1 MCGTFCYLC
10 RTGSSPKCKQTIVN
24 AALRTQ
30 HRGPDETHIIHGRL
44 HGTIVDRFHLIFH
57 RLMVNG
63 LSPESGQPLVYPA
76 TGSTAPKRYLLC
88 NGEIYNFKELIRKYK
103 LESVYDSSS
112 DCEIIL
118 HLYEL
123 YLTHQI
129 NTLSD
134 MIMEMKGEFAFV
146 LVDMEKCHI
155 VAARDPLGVRSL
167 YYSID
172 QDGYGF
178 CSELKSLY
186 PLASPASISQFPAG
200 CYGVL
205 NAGEPWTCSEQLQ
218 ITRYYDVRAPRI
230 FTINSMQEVSLELFR
245 LLKQAVERR
254 LMCDRQTMAGQTAI
268 GAYLSGGFDSSAIAG
283 ILASIYPGKLH
294 TFSIGFCD
302 APDLLAAR
310 KVAKYIGSIHHEVV
324 VTEDE
329 MIALLQEVP
338 EIIESYDVTTNRASA
353 FMLRLSRYIREH
365 TDIIV
370 VYSGEGSD
378 ELFGSYMYFHN
389 APSHTEFHAETI
401 RLLHD
406 LQYFDLLRGDK
417 ASAAA
422 GLEIR
427 VPFLDIDFV
436 EYAISIPPHM
446 KMYDGIEKYVLRHA
460 LAQTGLIPYDICW
473 RTKEAMSDGVSLVS
487 RSWSTVIQDYVT
499 SGQQTRDRY
508 VRLPDLDRH
517 YAMDP
522 ISAEKQWFRSAF
534 NSAYPGCE
542 HTIPY
547 EWLPKW
553 CGDVKDASARV
564 LEIYKKKNEL
574 QQCQ

>member
-1 MCGTFCYLC
+1 M
-10 RTGSSPKCKQTIVN
+10 
-24 AALRTQ
+24 
-30 HRGPDETHIIHGRL
+30 
-44 HGTIVDRFHLIFH
+44 
-57 RLMVNG
+57 
-63 LSPESGQPLVYPA
+63 
-76 TGSTAPKRYLLC
+76 APKRYLLC

-103 LESVYDSSS
+103 LDDVYDSSS

-123 YLTHQI
+123 YLNSHI
-129 NTLSD
+129 DSIED

-146 LVDMEKCHI
+146 LVDAENCHI
-155 VAARDPLGVRSL
+155 VVARDPLGVRSL
-167 YYSID
+167 YYSVD

-178 CSELKSLY
+178 CSEMKSLY
-186 PLASPASISQFPAG
+186 PLAESDSISQFPAG

-205 NAGEPWTCSEQLQ
+205 KAGEPRNCSEQLR
-218 ITRYYDVRAPRI
+218 ITRYYDVRVLRP
-230 FTINSMQEVSLELFR
+230 FTTENMQEVSSRLFR
-245 LLKQAVERR
+245 LLEQAVERR
-254 LMCDRQTMAGQTAI
+254 LMCDRQTLDGQPAI

-283 ILASIYPGKLH
+283 ILASLYPGKLH
-294 TFSIGFCD
+294 TFSIGFHN

-310 KVAKYIGSIHHEVV
+310 KVANYIGSVHHEVIV
-324 VTEDE
+324 SEEE
-329 MIALLQEVP
+329 MLTLLQEVP
-338 EIIESYDVTTNRASA
+338 AAIESYDTTTNRASA

-389 APSHTEFHAETI
+389 APSDGDFHNESI

-436 EYAISIPPHM
+436 EYVLGIPPRM
-446 KMYDGIEKYVLRHA
+446 KMHDGIEKYVLRQA
-460 LAQTGLIPYDICW
+460 IAQTGLIPYDICW
-473 RTKEAMSDGVSLVS
+473 RTKEAMSDGVSLAT
-487 RSWSTVIQDYVT
+487 RSWSTVIQEYVT

-508 VRLPDLDRH
+508 VHLPDSDKH
-517 YAMDP
+517 CDP
-522 ISAEKQWFRSAF
+522 VSAEKQWFRSAF
-534 NSAYPGCE
+534 NRAYPGCE
-542 HTIPY
+542 DTIPY

-564 LEIYKKKNEL
+564 LAIYKKKNEL
-574 QQCQ
+574 Q